1 MIFIF
6 REAVEVNE
14 DWIINKA
21 SADATPLASNDAS
34 NDEKEMDE
42 ESSNIIDIEGDES
55 QLSIMEVVEES
66 NHDHDKH
73 SDSKD
78 NNNHETNDI
87 VKHNDSIEVVPEFI
101 DEIDELDAQEKQSNS
116 ETELDNGEPLP
127 KITVEASEY
136 SNKNKEDSIINDN
149 NTDFIEHGDFDFL
162 NSSGESLGLNDEN
175 LTESQRQFLA
185 ANKDLI
191 QPKEKA
197 IDDSRASERE
207 EKNNEDSDSE
217 SERLVIDTI

>member
-55 QLSIMEVVEES
+55 QLAIMEVVEES

-87 VKHNDSIEVVPEFI
+87 EKQNDSIEVVPEFI
-101 DEIDELDAQEKQSNS
+101 DEIDDQDAQENQANS
-116 ETELDNGEPLP
+116 E
-127 KITVEASEY
+127 TVEASEY

-162 NSSGESLGLNDEN
+162 NSSGESLDLNDEN

>member
-42 ESSNIIDIEGDES
+42 ESANIIDIEGDES

-66 NHDHDKH
+66 NQDHDKH

-87 VKHNDSIEVVPEFI
+87 EKQNDSIEVVPEFI
-101 DEIDELDAQEKQSNS
+101 DEIDDQDAQENQANS
-116 ETELDNGEPLP
+116 
-127 KITVEASEY
+127 SEY
-136 SNKNKEDSIINDN
+136 LNKNKEDSIINDN

-197 IDDSRASERE
+197 IDDSRDSERE